1 MKELFYFSFAD
12 LMARI
17 EYHREANSLCYA
29 THRKITFR
37 ERVIVERFLLNT
49 VALLTD
55 YYKRQPALFVCLG
68 TDPQLAKA
76 LDKFHSENTVREPVV
91 DEKEINDSVR
101 SLISR
106 SMQNYYFEQIGETIL
121 EARRCVASGKAGF
134 ADDRH
139 GRGKV
144 KLEELVKAYN
154 VYTDQKITPAEI
166 IPSELNSYFG
176 LPAKPEFV
184 RRAHAVHTSF
194 GT

>member
-1 MKELFYFSFAD
+1 MKKLYYFSFAD

-17 EYHREANSLCYA
+17 EYHHQVNSLCYA
-29 THRKITFR
+29 THRDMTCG
-37 ERVIVERFLLNT
+37 ERTAIEQYFLNT
-49 VALLTD
+49 VARKTE
-55 YYKRQPALFVCLG
+55 YYKRHPAFFVFLG

-76 LDKFHSENTVREPVV
+76 LDKFHSETTVRQPFV

-106 SMQNYYFEQIGETIL
+106 SMQSYYFEQIGETIL
-121 EARRCVASGKAGF
+121 EARRCMANGKAGF
-134 ADDRH
+134 TDDRY

-154 VYTDQKITPAEI
+154 VYTDQKIIPAEI

-184 RRAHAVHTSF
+184 RTAHAVHTRF